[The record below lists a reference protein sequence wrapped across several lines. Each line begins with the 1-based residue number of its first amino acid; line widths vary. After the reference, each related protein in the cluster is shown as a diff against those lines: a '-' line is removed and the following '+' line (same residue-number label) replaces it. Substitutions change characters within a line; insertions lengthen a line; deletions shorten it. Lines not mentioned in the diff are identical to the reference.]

1 MRRILLLLLLSLPA
15 TVLAGPYFVGPYF
28 DSTPT
33 GGGGGGPLPPNV
45 VFGSGTPGHMTVW
58 GPGPNDIQDSVIVI
72 DVVTGDMSAVNDIEL
87 VSITSRA
94 ATDIDVNPDQAIN
107 INLGPDA
114 GDDFIVRPSTC
125 SIIAEGDT
133 GFVGVN
139 RCFPQKQLH
148 VGINAPPGSI
158 TTAIA
163 ANDIAIFDNAAVLNS
178 SATVVVA
185 GNGAGSVSLYLQD
198 ESLTNFA
205 QLVHNNAIANAG
217 RTALRST
224 GDISLDTGDSTAIL
238 TRGVYI
244 GQGAQSVEHGS
255 LLEVEGITGGVTLP
269 RLSTANRDAFTA
281 GGVPDGT
288 IIYNDDPAPR
298 DFKFRVNG
306 VWERYQPSVGPPS
319 NGFVSNPSPPTIID
333 HIPTWADVLGVEI
346 QDPLAPG
353 NGLRIPFGTNELHNV
368 TTLRSTPATGGTE
381 DIVVQLNSPST
392 GNDKFQVATP
402 GSVTSATALT
412 ILGLNSRVG
421 IRTAAPRATIDIV
434 ASGAGTVAAT
444 PADFILEDSQD
455 PAREARLAIVSG
467 NAAINSQITF
477 GDTDDILEGIIQYDH
492 TAFTGDGQFD
502 IFTNG
507 LPGNS
512 VRINEAANVE
522 LNSIESRT
530 DTDIEVILGTDAGD
544 DFIVRGGAIEG
555 LTVLGNNLRVGIR
568 QPNPRAAF
576 DVVTA
581 GAGTVPPGNSD
592 FIFEDSASGGVTEG
606 AIIAIISDPLAQAA
620 GLLFSKSTGTFIEA
634 RLTFNHVTDTMSFEV
649 PFSGGAGAVGP
660 MLTVH
665 NTGTVAAFNTN
676 AAPPASAVLEARSS
690 NQGFLP
696 PRNANPGANI
706 PAPVAGLLAYDTT
719 LNCTAEFDGVQ
730 WECIGDPDNDHIDGP
745 NPAVSTDDAVM
756 LWDGVNGRLA
766 QNSILTFKLN
776 QPITIPPPGPGNV
789 NRDVLTTSTPANFA
803 IRANAFVSASPM
815 YVVFENESAG
825 DDFIVDSYTLVVE
838 SDSNEVGVGLTNPQ
852 AKLHVSLDGTSTT
865 PGANTA
871 VMVQNATAPTD
882 SVNMTLVSGTTGSA
896 TINFGDTLSVSEGI
910 LAYNNAT
917 GAMTLG
923 GAGALV
929 MSLEEGTGDD
939 FIIDTDTFVLE
950 SDSDQIGLGTTDPR
964 TQLHVLSSGSPTTP
978 TTDVNV
984 YLQASSVITT
994 DNFALIASGGLG
1006 VAGWYF
1012 GDNGGADGSVVY
1024 DNADR
1029 DLIFSAGGLTEG
1041 MRFTNTGNLGIGETN
1056 PTSMLQVKNSG
1067 AQALEGANSVAIFQN
1082 SALAA
1087 DSVAIGLLSG
1097 NTGTNAIY
1105 FGDTNS
1111 ATVGRLAYDHSVNT
1125 ITVTL
1130 GGGERLKFTPTGSAI
1145 SDATVVAANAQ
1156 TVLDLQSTTK
1166 ALGMPSLTTAGRNN
1180 ISVTPDEGLLVWNT
1194 DTQRLEACD
1203 STGTT
1208 ACWNAVA
1215 ASPGT
1220 EGLAAFGRISNFT
1233 TAPAGQTV
1241 DTVADATLLDWT
1253 AGLVDSNGLITVTG
1267 TPPDLQLTVGA
1278 GGAGVYKIRGI
1289 ITMGASVMGVGE
1301 AYIGELFKNGVL
1313 IAGAQGAS
1321 GTQGTSIITIE
1332 IDMIAALAVGDDV
1345 DLRLRV
1351 TTGTETVTITTASI
1365 VMNRIEI

>member
-1 MRRILLLLLLSLPA
+1 
-15 TVLAGPYFVGPYF
+15 
-28 DSTPT
+28 
-33 GGGGGGPLPPNV
+33 
-45 VFGSGTPGHMTVW
+45 MT
-58 GPGPNDIQDSVIVI
+58 
-72 DVVTGDMSAVNDIEL
+72 
-87 VSITSRA
+87 
-94 ATDIDVNPDQAIN
+94 
-107 INLGPDA
+107 
-114 GDDFIVRPSTC
+114 
-125 SIIAEGDT
+125 
-133 GFVGVN
+133 
-139 RCFPQKQLH
+139 
-148 VGINAPPGSI
+148 
-158 TTAIA
+158 
-163 ANDIAIFDNAAVLNS
+163 
-178 SATVVVA
+178 
-185 GNGAGSVSLYLQD
+185 
-198 ESLTNFA
+198 
-205 QLVHNNAIANAG
+205 
-217 RTALRST
+217 
-224 GDISLDTGDSTAIL
+224 
-238 TRGVYI
+238 
-244 GQGAQSVEHGS
+244 
-255 LLEVEGITGGVTLP
+255 
-269 RLSTANRDAFTA
+269 
-281 GGVPDGT
+281 
-288 IIYNDDPAPR
+288 
-298 DFKFRVNG
+298 
-306 VWERYQPSVGPPS
+306 
-319 NGFVSNPSPPTIID
+319 
-333 HIPTWADVLGVEI
+333 
-346 QDPLAPG
+346 
-353 NGLRIPFGTNELHNV
+353 
-368 TTLRSTPATGGTE
+368 
-381 DIVVQLNSPST
+381 
-392 GNDKFQVATP
+392 
-402 GSVTSATALT
+402 
-412 ILGLNSRVG
+412 
-421 IRTAAPRATIDIV
+421 
-434 ASGAGTVAAT
+434 
-444 PADFILEDSQD
+444 
-455 PAREARLAIVSG
+455 
-467 NAAINSQITF
+467 
-477 GDTDDILEGIIQYDH
+477 
-492 TAFTGDGQFD
+492 
-502 IFTNG
+502 
-507 LPGNS
+507 
-512 VRINEAANVE
+512 
-522 LNSIESRT
+522 
-530 DTDIEVILGTDAGD
+530 
-544 DFIVRGGAIEG
+544 
-555 LTVLGNNLRVGIR
+555 
-568 QPNPRAAF
+568 
-576 DVVTA
+576 
-581 GAGTVPPGNSD
+581 
-592 FIFEDSASGGVTEG
+592 
-606 AIIAIISDPLAQAA
+606 
-620 GLLFSKSTGTFIEA
+620 
-634 RLTFNHVTDTMSFEV
+634 
-649 PFSGGAGAVGP
+649 
-660 MLTVH
+660 
-665 NTGTVAAFNTN
+665 
-676 AAPPASAVLEARSS
+676 
-690 NQGFLP
+690 
-696 PRNANPGANI
+696 
-706 PAPVAGLLAYDTT
+706 
-719 LNCTAEFDGVQ
+719 GVQ
-730 WECIGDPDNDHIDGP
+730 TCALP
-745 NPAVSTDDAVM
+745 
-756 LWDGVNGRLA
+756 
-766 QNSILTFKLN
+766 IL
-776 QPITIPPPGPGNV
+776 
-789 NRDVLTTSTPANFA
+789 
-803 IRANAFVSASPM
+803 
-815 YVVFENESAG
+815 
-825 DDFIVDSYTLVVE
+825 
-838 SDSNEVGVGLTNPQ
+838 
-852 AKLHVSLDGTSTT
+852 
-865 PGANTA
+865 
-871 VMVQNATAPTD
+871 
-882 SVNMTLVSGTTGSA
+882 
-896 TINFGDTLSVSEGI
+896 
-910 LAYNNAT
+910 
-917 GAMTLG
+917 
-923 GAGALV
+923 
-929 MSLEEGTGDD
+929 
-939 FIIDTDTFVLE
+939 DTDTFVLE